1 MKTTLRFGFLPTFAV
16 VATFANLLNANPGP
30 APTTPPATQAV
41 PAAAPVAATSV
52 PVASVD
58 FTRDILPLLETRCLE
73 CHNPNKVKGKL
84 LMDTM
89 ANMVKGGEKGAAI
102 VAGHADQGELMKR
115 ISLPKGDDD
124 IMPPKGDPLTAA
136 QIGLLKQWI
145 ASGAKVPEGLVM
157 APKSAEEIKAA
168 AALQAK
174 LAGLQSIEILPPD
187 FNLETL
193 RDSHKA
199 IVMARFA
206 DGTTRDV
213 TKNAGLTV
221 ANAKLAKL
229 DGDVLLP
236 LEDGATE
243 VTASL
248 GGKSAKAPLVVKN
261 AKTDR
266 PVSFKL
272 DIMPIWMRSGCNQ
285 GGCHGAARGKDGFRL
300 SLFGFDPDG
309 DYIRLTR
316 EMVGRRINLAI
327 PEESTLVEKA
337 IGSVP
342 HSGNQCF
349 DEKSQY
355 YKTLI
360 EWISN
365 GTPKDADTVA
375 KVTGIEIYPKQA
387 VLEGRNA
394 TQQITVRATYSDGT
408 DRDVT
413 NLALFMSNNDPTASV
428 SKSGLVTSGDR
439 GEAFVLARFNV
450 FSITSQILVIP
461 DALKYERPKL
471 AEANYIDVLA
481 DEKLHKLRILPSG
494 ICTDADFV
502 RRAFIDVIGVMPK
515 TEEVQAFM
523 ADTKPN
529 KREALIDT
537 LLQRKEF
544 TEVWVMKWSE
554 LLQVRSGVNNNTAPF
569 YKNAL
574 LYYNWLQD
582 KIAKNQPLN
591 EIVVELLSASGG
603 TVSTPAVNY
612 YQTEI
617 DPIKVTENVAQV
629 FMGMRIQCAQC
640 HNHPFDRWTL
650 DDYYGWKSFFM
661 QIGRKQT
668 DDPQEVIVYNSKGG
682 EATHPVTGA
691 RVKPKFLGGDSPDLK
706 PGEDRRIAMAKWIAS
721 PQNSYFSRNIAN
733 IIWQHFTGTGVVD
746 PVDDV
751 RISNP
756 PSNPELLDA
765 LAKKL
770 VDYNFDMR
778 KFVKDIT
785 MSMTYQRSSLTNESN
800 VGDKRNFSHAM
811 VRRVRAEVLLDAVSQ
826 VTSTPNKFQGLPLGA
841 RAVQIADGAVTNYFL
856 TTFGRA
862 SRTTVCSCEVKMEPT
877 LSQALHLMNGD
888 AVHEN
893 IKKGKVVANL
903 MKEGKTDKE
912 IVEDLYLRCFGRPP
926 LEKETVAINQALAES
941 ADSRQAVLE
950 DVFWALL
957 NSKEFYFN
965 H

>member
-1 MKTTLRFGFLPTFAV
+1 MKITIRLGTLATI
-16 VATFANLLNANPGP
+16 ATFSSLLNAEP
-30 APTTPPATQAV
+30 APAPVPAPPAA
-41 PAAAPVAATSV
+41 
-52 PVASVD
+52 VD
-58 FTRDILPLLETRCLE
+58 FARDIQPLLETRCLE

-84 LMDTM
+84 LMDTL

-102 VAGHADQGELMKR
+102 VAGHSDQGELVKR
-115 ISLPKGDDD
+115 LTLPKGDDD
-124 IMPPKGDPLTAA
+124 IMPPKGDPLTPA
-136 QIGLLKQWI
+136 QIAAMKTWI
-145 ASGAKVPEGLVM
+145 DAGAKMPDGLVL
-157 APKSAEEIKAA
+157 ATKSAEELKAA

-174 LAGLQSIEILPPD
+174 LAGLTSIEIMPPD
-187 FNLETL
+187 FNLETK

-199 IVMARFA
+199 IVMARFS

-213 TKNAGLTV
+213 TKNANLTI
-221 ANAKLAKL
+221 ANPKFAKL

-236 LEDGATE
+236 LDDGTTE

-248 GGKSAKAPLVVKN
+248 GGKSAKAPLIVKD
-261 AKTDR
+261 AKKDR

-272 DIMPIWMRSGCNQ
+272 DVMPIWMRTGCNQ

-327 PEESTLVEKA
+327 PEESTVVEKA
-337 IGSVP
+337 LGSVP

-349 DEKSQY
+349 DEKSIY
-355 YKTLI
+355 NKNLI

-365 GTPKDADTVA
+365 GTPKDPDNVA
-375 KVTGIEIYPKQA
+375 TVTGVEIFPKQA

-394 TQQITVRATYSDGT
+394 TQQVTLRAKYSDGT

-413 NLALFMSNNDPTASV
+413 NLALFMSNNDPTASI
-428 SKSGLVTSGDR
+428 SKSGLITSGDR
-439 GEAFVLARFNV
+439 GEAFILARFNV

-461 DALKYERPKL
+461 DNLKYERPKL
-471 AEANYIDVLA
+471 AEVNYIDKLA

-494 ICTDADFV
+494 TCSDEDFV
-502 RRAFIDVIGVMPK
+502 RRVFIDVVGMMPK
-515 TEEVQAFM
+515 PEEVSAFM
-523 ADTKPN
+523 ADTNPK
-529 KREALIDT
+529 KRETLIDS

-544 TEVWVMKWSE
+544 TELWVMKWSE

-650 DDYYGWKSFFM
+650 NDYYGWKSFFM

-691 RVKPKFLGGDSPDLK
+691 RVKPKFLGGVEPELK
-706 PGEDRRIAMAKWIAS
+706 PGDDRRVVMAKWIAS
-721 PQNSYFSRNIAN
+721 PENSYFSRNIAN
-733 IIWQHFTGTGVVD
+733 IVWQHFTGVGIVD

-751 RISNP
+751 RVSNP
-756 PSNPELLDA
+756 PSNPELLDE
-765 LAKKL
+765 LARKL
-770 VDYNFDMR
+770 VEYKFDMR

-785 MSMTYQRSSLTNESN
+785 MSMTYQRSALTNESN
-800 VGDKRNFSHAM
+800 QGDKRNFAHAM
-811 VRRVRAEVLLDAVSQ
+811 VRRVRAEVLLDAISQ
-826 VTSTPNKFQGLPLGA
+826 VTNTPNKFQGLPLGA

-862 SRTTVCSCEVKMEPT
+862 SRTTVCSCEVKMEPN

-893 IKKGKVVANL
+893 IKKGKVVAT
-903 MKEGKTDKE
+903 MIKEGKTDNE
-912 IVEDLYLRCFGRPP
+912 IVADLYFRCFGRPP
-926 LEKETVAINQALAES
+926 LEKEVKSINQALAES